1 MWSSAFTGA
10 HRLRRNSNFR
20 PPISDLAMTAALS
33 NKARAEPNLTP
44 ILDMVFQ
51 LITFFMLVINF
62 KANMI
67 DKRMELPVVG
77 SARPMAKEDKRPF
90 LMVNLND
97 KGEFTVLGR
106 RFGRQIP
113 GYIDNASRTTSRRLG
128 ALGKNIG
135 ERTTNWRRRSS
146 FGPTRRPR
154 SRRFI
159 G

>member
-1 MWSSAFTGA
+1 
-10 HRLRRNSNFR
+10 
-20 PPISDLAMTAALS
+20 MTAALS

-44 ILDMVFQ
+44 VLDMVFQ

-77 SARPMAKEDKRPF
+77 TARPMPKEDKRPF

-106 RFGRQIP
+106 TIPDNQIKS
-113 GYIDNASRTTSRRLG
+113 YIETQAWTDRAAARR
-128 ALGKNIG
+128 LGKNIG
-135 ERTTNWRRRSS
+135 DQDELETTVIIRADRATPFNKIYRVIKSCRDVGYRMFAFRAMSKAK
-146 FGPTRRPR
+146 GA
-154 SRRFI
+154 
-159 G
+159 